1 MKQPCDLLREAG
13 LKITR
18 QREKILEIFLQ
29 TDARL
34 TADDLYLKLR
44 EQGEELGLSTI
55 YRTLS
60 SLADQQI
67 LERTELPGDA
77 SQCFSL
83 THGGHRHQLTCVRCR
98 KTVLLDECPA
108 EEFLEDVGKKQGYQ
122 VIGHSFEVFGICPDC
137 QKNAANQ
144 TEDHHEP
151 RDL

>member
-1 MKQPCDLLREAG
+1 MEPIEQARNLLREAG

-18 QREKILEIFLQ
+18 QRERILEIFVQ

-44 EQGEELGLSTI
+44 EQGEDLGLSTI

-60 SLADQQI
+60 SLADHQI
-67 LERTELPGDA
+67 LERTELPGDT

-98 KTVLLDECPA
+98 KTILLDECPA
-108 EEFLEDVGKKQGYQ
+108 EEFLEEVGKKQGFQ
-122 VIGHSFEVFGICPDC
+122 VTGHSFEVFGICPEC
-137 QKNAANQ
+137 QKRLSK
-144 TEDHHEP
+144 EESEG
-151 RDL
+151 R

>member
-1 MKQPCDLLREAG
+1 MEPIEQARNLLREAG

-18 QREKILEIFLQ
+18 QRERILEIFVQ

-44 EQGEELGLSTI
+44 EQGEDLGLSTI

-60 SLADQQI
+60 SLADHQI
-67 LERTELPGDA
+67 LERTELPGDT

-98 KTVLLDECPA
+98 KTILIGRVPGGRISGRR
-108 EEFLEDVGKKQGYQ
+108 GKETG
-122 VIGHSFEVFGICPDC
+122 VPGDRTFV
-137 QKNAANQ
+137 
-144 TEDHHEP
+144 
-151 RDL
+151 